1 MSNQA
6 RHHKAL
12 ADAIEVQIEALGL
25 VIHSLKRQRDAHRS
39 MQEFFTPPP
48 AVPLGSPL
56 PVLPSAGPDPDFDD
70 DAPGQEVRGE
80 TSP

>member
-1 MSNQA
+1 MSNMA

-39 MQEFFTPPP
+39 MQEFFTPPATP
-48 AVPLGSPL
+48 FPPIVPP
-56 PVLPSAGPDPDFDD
+56 PAGPDPDFEDLPEGD
-70 DAPGQEVRGE
+70 SPATPEAAP
-80 TSP
+80 